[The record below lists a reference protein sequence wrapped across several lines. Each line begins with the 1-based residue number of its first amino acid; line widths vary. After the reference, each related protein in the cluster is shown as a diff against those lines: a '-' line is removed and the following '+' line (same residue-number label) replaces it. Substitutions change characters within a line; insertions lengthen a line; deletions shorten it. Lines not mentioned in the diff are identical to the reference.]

1 MSSVKTSAYDASGH
15 CHDGRG
21 GEIVKMGYLRK
32 LKTLKK
38 RFFILRGDS
47 SEASARLEY
56 YEDEKKWKKN
66 HSPRRTISLKTCFN
80 INRRQDTK
88 HKHVIALYTKDD
100 CFGLVLDSEED
111 LESWLKALLSL
122 QYGEDIVDGEEPKPT
137 FEHVWQV
144 TVLKKGLGNSRNILG
159 RYMLCLTD
167 KSLSLVKMSQEE
179 KAETYEFSLVSIRRC
194 GHSDCFF
201 YMEVGRSSCTGEGE
215 LWMQTED
222 TNIADNMH
230 SAILHAMSNNSS
242 KEEQV
247 PRPRS
252 SSTNEVSKP
261 INVLQRRQTH
271 AGSSSVKEAAAP
283 TTSTTTTV
291 TTTTRAAPATE
302 MDNHGLPQQVLSAAS
317 LPVASSCHHHHH
329 RTAAPHHPTLPVHP
343 SQRRHS
349 VSALSCVG
357 SGGAGTHQRTYS
369 FPLSEPG
376 SHTPWESRRGSTGR
390 LGKRTSVSNNVRSSG
405 RERSD
410 SVPSR
415 TRTISDGPHPL
426 PHPHTSRSLVPNSS
440 SNRPHSVCWPGGSP
454 VSPAS
459 GPCSTDSPGSSLSI
473 EEGEGEG
480 WGGYGH
486 SLTPD
491 EPVILEESFA
501 ENVSTSLLLPV
512 RKFSPSQ
519 APSGGFKSGSP
530 GQDVYSPYGS
540 SPLDPVG
547 GYITMS
553 PGTVVPETG
562 SRRRATSSSNHSRAS
577 SLAEETSNGYV
588 PMAPVDDGYV
598 DMDPGQPGTQ
608 SFHGEADYGHGEMSP
623 ASSCSITSGTPS
635 TDLRFSEYHLEK
647 VTSYFTPSE
656 EDETSSLDRPMRAY
670 SVGSRPETLKRT
682 NRLEIVNQTD
692 ASRVRAFSV
701 GSRTVNKL
709 SSRALAYDLYAT
721 RHHPALTP
729 PHHQMVPT
737 PTPTG
742 GKKSLSAPLL
752 CNSWSGGGTL
762 RHHLHGSSHSSM
774 EPMDDLMEMD
784 FTHNTRGKSKS
795 NRKVDDKLS
804 IPHQPAAGV
813 DGYVDMSPRSKQA
826 MSPPK
831 PTIPTVSPKSSVDY
845 HAQSQPIPTPTVVA
859 GVPPSASP
867 NTVGAYLEMKPGS
880 SPPVKVSLA
889 QRKTSTVEPPF
900 SDMKVLNNQ
909 SISDGFANADVTP
922 YVEMFRKPTSPIQE
936 EYMDM
941 GKPGS
946 ASSGHDTDEGYG
958 GVSTV
963 ARTAPVDTPQ
973 PKKPPEG
980 YVEMAW
986 TGGSKP
992 YRASGED
999 YMNLSFEGRNNSK
1012 RKDKRKGRY
1021 SSQPIVIQAGETDTG
1036 VGRPQSS
1043 STSPVFSL
1051 SSLIGRKHSTG
1062 TPPKV
1067 PPPAFLPLG
1076 HTTSN
1081 SPSSSPSSSLRRNR
1095 SRKTSRRDSA
1105 ENAGLTTPTGSTATI
1120 FPFSLNSPGSPMK
1133 PLPGQQ
1139 QSKAPPPLATAPG
1152 SDINYEMSRKCP
1164 VDATSGT
1171 VRLSYPYSPESS
1183 SSSSEQPTPVNAESL
1198 NDLNKVSSPRNH
1210 DYVNYS
1216 SFHHSRDENRQSH
1229 GDYAMMRPVPVT
1241 TSSRKISAPA
1251 RVTTAIADLSL
1262 TSRSTAGFRPAL
1274 SETTNTPKLVTSST
1288 SAPNKEAVQFNRQN
1302 ISKAG
1307 AISRP
1312 KPPEVKPPVVSR
1324 QTSGSS
1330 LGSEVGAISRQLSSS
1345 SVDSVVA
1352 GAAGGGSPTS
1362 SRPPSVSSERELHYA
1377 SLDLAP
1383 SGSEGEEGSRSPRS
1397 FKTQGSL
1404 TESSTSSPS
1413 PNPVNQAAGESSF
1426 TYAEIDFA
1434 KSEGLRNVSCSLNRK
1449 MRH

>member
-32 LKTLKK
+32 LKDGIVLQTLKK

-271 AGSSSVKEAAAP
+271 AGSSSVK
-283 TTSTTTTV
+283 
-291 TTTTRAAPATE
+291 
-302 MDNHGLPQQVLSAAS
+302 G
-317 LPVASSCHHHHH
+317 
-329 RTAAPHHPTLPVHP
+329 
-343 SQRRHS
+343 
-349 VSALSCVG
+349 
-357 SGGAGTHQRTYS
+357 
-369 FPLSEPG
+369 
-376 SHTPWESRRGSTGR
+376 
-390 LGKRTSVSNNVRSSG
+390 SG